1 MISGEKDGV
10 EAVCALVQWLESVKR
25 NIPLHLSRFF
35 PQYRMTDRPPTPE
48 ERIYRADGQ
57 DGRYPTFVY
66 TGNCGLGFGYYLKKA
81 KDFLGNIT
89 TRELGSS
96 KL

>member
-35 PQYRMTDRPPTPE
+35 PQYRMTDKPPTPV
-48 ERIYRADGQ
+48 ERVYRLANVV
-57 DGRYPTFVY
+57 REYLSFVY
-66 TGNCGLGFGYYLKKA
+66 TGNC
-81 KDFLGNIT
+81 
-89 TRELGSS
+89 
-96 KL
+96 